1 MKIAIVSTCAAAVP
15 PRAYGGI
22 ELFVAVLARQLVAKG
37 HAVTVYATGDSRPAG
52 RLRYRFAEPI
62 WPPDY
67 SREREH
73 CAFAWD
79 DIAREGADIVHLNM
93 PDGLLE
99 SPPRAGAL
107 ITLHHPCDP
116 KLEAIYARYPDV
128 PVIAISRDQAQS
140 FRALHNLRVIHHGL
154 EPTAYSLGAGAGGYV
169 AFLGRIGPEKAPHL
183 AIDAARRVR
192 HPLIIAGPHWSGRA
206 YYDDYFRTE
215 MMPRLG
221 AREDGVM
228 WVGELD
234 HRAKVAL
241 LKDAQALLMPSGWNE
256 PFGLVM
262 IEAML
267 TGTPVIAMASGS
279 APEIVDDGT
288 TGVLVRDVDQ
298 MAAAISRAA
307 ALDRTRCRA
316 RAVMRFS
323 ASRMAAEYLDAY
335 ESIVRKAPAQV

>member
-1 MKIAIVSTCAAAVP
+1 
-15 PRAYGGI
+15 
-22 ELFVAVLARQLVAKG
+22 
-37 HAVTVYATGDSRPAG
+37 
-52 RLRYRFAEPI
+52 
-62 WPPDY
+62 
-67 SREREH
+67 
-73 CAFAWD
+73 
-79 DIAREGADIVHLNM
+79 
-93 PDGLLE
+93 
-99 SPPRAGAL
+99 
-107 ITLHHPCDP
+107 
-116 KLEAIYARYPDV
+116 
-128 PVIAISRDQAQS
+128 
-140 FRALHNLRVIHHGL
+140 
-154 EPTAYSLGAGAGGYV
+154 
-169 AFLGRIGPEKAPHL
+169 
-183 AIDAARRVR
+183 
-192 HPLIIAGPHWSGRA
+192 
-206 YYDDYFRTE
+206 
-215 MMPRLG
+215 
-221 AREDGVM
+221 M

-241 LKDAQALLMPSGWNE
+241 LKDAQAMLMPSGWNE